1 MRHVH
6 TLTQEYCCQHWVLS
20 TQGGLS
26 MSAICWNIGES
37 PCTDVLHII
46 RTPWQCVLDTF
57 NSTCLAFM
65 CVHSYARM
73 SACVGGWLCRMC
85 THVCASICPYNVK
98 IPAAKDHCFRSG
110 PRCWFEWQGSGHH
123 WRQWW
128 TWLWDGPC
136 YCRSRS
142 TCRIGLQRCSEGR
155 SSSAENPLEARTYVH
170 RRIICF
176 MA

>member
-46 RTPWQCVLDTF
+46 RTPWQCMLDTF

-85 THVCASICPYNVK
+85 IYACVCVHLSVQCQDSSSEGPLLQKWSKVLIWVAWWWSSLEAMVDLALRRPLLLQEPEHMSYW
-98 IPAAKDHCFRSG
+98 PA
-110 PRCWFEWQGSGHH
+110 EMQ
-123 WRQWW
+123 WRQKQQ
-128 TWLWDGPC
+128 
-136 YCRSRS
+136 CRESSRS
-142 TCRIGLQRCSEGR
+142 T
-155 SSSAENPLEARTYVH
+155 YV
-170 RRIICF
+170 CT
-176 MA
+176 